1 MRPVPLFS
9 KKGIPFP
16 PVSTSAPLLHKLFS
30 SSVSLTPEIEAEY
43 FSRILQRCART
54 SNLLL
59 GAAIHS
65 LLLKSSLLSSS
76 PFLHN
81 HLLNMYFKSS
91 ADTSLSLQLFDEMPQ
106 PNLVSWSVVIAGLVQ
121 SGHAR
126 QALSFFNQMLR
137 CGTHPNEFALVSAL
151 HAGSLSGGLSQARQV
166 FSHVIRLGFES
177 NVFLINA
184 FLMALIRNNVF
195 EEALELF
202 EKCLIRD
209 VVTWNSMIAGY
220 LQFDCVKVWDLW
232 RQMNLE
238 GVSPDEYT
246 FSSVLTGLATS
257 SSLINGLQVHA
268 ELVKHGFREDICAGN
283 SLLHM
288 YIKNRTLTDG
298 FKVFEEMPH
307 RDVAA
312 WTQMASGCL
321 HCGQPSEAIEIIKL
335 MKAAGICPNKF
346 TLATEL
352 NACASLA
359 SLEQGKKAHGFR
371 IKLGV
376 EVDECVDN
384 ALIDMYSKCGSM
396 KDACSVFWFMKARSV
411 ISWTTVIMGFAQ
423 NGFAFEAIEAF
434 EHMISSN
441 EMPNYITLICV
452 LHACS
457 QGGFV
462 DEGWKYF
469 TSMVNDY
476 GVYPGEDHYCCM
488 VDLLGKAGKLRE
500 AEELILGMPFRPGTL
515 VWQTL
520 LGACGL
526 HGEVEIGKRAAE
538 NVLAAEKKDPSTYV
552 LLSNMLAKASNWD
565 GVRSVRELMQ
575 CGEVERI
582 AGSSWTL
589 PLL

>member
-1 MRPVPLFS
+1 MAFPSFLSEYRTRFPLPASALLFS
-9 KKGIPFP
+9 R
-16 PVSTSAPLLHKLFS
+16 LFS
-30 SSVSLTPEIEAEY
+30 SSLNPEIEAEH
-43 FSRILQRCART
+43 FSRLLQRCART
-54 SNLLL
+54 SNHRL

-65 LLLKSSLLSSS
+65 LLFKSSLLSSS
-76 PFLHN
+76 LFLQN
-81 HLLNMYFKSS
+81 HLLNMYLKSC
-91 ADTSLSLQLFDEMPQ
+91 ADVSLPLQLFDEMPQ
-106 PNLVSWSVVIAGLVQ
+106 HNLVSWSVAIAGLVQ

-137 CGTHPNEFALVSAL
+137 CGTRPNEFALVSAL
-151 HAGSLSGGLSQARQV
+151 HAGSLSGGPSQARQV
-166 FSHVIRLGFES
+166 FSQVIRLGFES
-177 NVFLINA
+177 NAFLINA
-184 FLMALIRNNVF
+184 FLMALIRNEVF
-195 EEALELF
+195 EEAVELF

-220 LQFDCVKVWDLW
+220 LQFDCTKVWDLW
-232 RQMNLE
+232 LQMNLE

-257 SSLINGLQVHA
+257 LSLNNGLKVHA
-268 ELVKHGFREDICAGN
+268 QLVKYGFNDEICVGN

-288 YIKNRTLTDG
+288 YIKNQNLADG
-298 FKVFEEMPH
+298 FKVFNQMPEK
-307 RDVAA
+307 DVAA

-321 HCGQPSEAIEIIKL
+321 NCGQPSEAIEMIKL
-335 MKAAGICPNKF
+335 MKAAGISPNKF

-359 SLEQGKKAHGFR
+359 SLEQGKKVHGFR

-384 ALIDMYSKCGSM
+384 TLVDMYSKCGSM
-396 KDACSVFWFMKARSV
+396 KDACSVFWLMRERSV

-423 NGFAFEAIEAF
+423 NGFALEAIEVF

-441 EMPNYITLICV
+441 AKPNYITLICV
-452 LHACS
+452 LYACS

-462 DEGWKYF
+462 DEGWNYF
-469 TSMVNDY
+469 ISMVNDY
-476 GVYPGEDHYCCM
+476 GIWPEEDHYCCM

-500 AEELILGMPFRPGTL
+500 AENLILGMPFQPSAL

-520 LGACGL
+520 LGACRL
-526 HGEVEIGKRAAE
+526 HGELEIGKRAAE
-538 NVLAAEKKDPSTYV
+538 NVLAIEKKDPSTYV
-552 LLSNMLAKASNWD
+552 LLSNMLAKTRNWD
-565 GVRSVRELMQ
+565 GVKRVRELME
-575 CGEVERI
+575 CSEVKRVP
-582 AGSSWTL
+582 GSSWTL

>member
-1 MRPVPLFS
+1 MLAHSPAAYL
-9 KKGIPFP
+9 
-16 PVSTSAPLLHKLFS
+16 KL
-30 SSVSLTPEIEAEY
+30 
-43 FSRILQRCART
+43 
-54 SNLLL
+54 
-59 GAAIHS
+59 G
-65 LLLKSSLLSSS
+65 
-76 PFLHN
+76 
-81 HLLNMYFKSS
+81 
-91 ADTSLSLQLFDEMPQ
+91 
-106 PNLVSWSVVIAGLVQ
+106 
-121 SGHAR
+121 
-126 QALSFFNQMLR
+126 
-137 CGTHPNEFALVSAL
+137 
-151 HAGSLSGGLSQARQV
+151 
-166 FSHVIRLGFES
+166 
-177 NVFLINA
+177 
-184 FLMALIRNNVF
+184 RNNVF